1 METALKR
8 NDKELVDYQK
18 ELQARQ
24 DQIKIDEMK
33 RALEETKKI
42 AGAYKATR
50 KEYVREDEN
59 GEVVMLTD
67 ADLDDSEMD
76 AEELGEHY
84 DVAELVTDN
93 QILLNR
99 VDMLLDGEDD
109 NDPLSTRRSIDSRAE
124 VESLTSSLIDGLY
137 KQIKTNDVREKR
149 QTGKN
154 KKGPTNYVGSKKQV
168 VTYEKEYKPSQPK
181 KPAAKSRLFEYEKG

>member
-1 METALKR
+1 
-8 NDKELVDYQK
+8 
-18 ELQARQ
+18 
-24 DQIKIDEMK
+24 MK
-33 RALEETKKI
+33 QALEETKKI

-59 GEVVMLTD
+59 GEVVMITD

-76 AEELGEHY
+76 EAELGEHY

-109 NDPLSTRRSIDSRAE
+109 NDMMSTRRSIDSRADM
-124 VESLTSSLIDGLY
+124 ESLTSSLIDGLY
-137 KQIKTNDVREKR
+137 KQIKSNDVREKQVSGGTMR
-149 QTGKN
+149 
-154 KKGPTNYVGSKKQV
+154 GPTNYVGSKKQV
-168 VTYEKEYKPSQPK
+168 VTYEKQYKPSQPK
-181 KPAAKSRLFEYEKG
+181 KPAAKSRLLDYEKGQ